1 MYKIKHGYKVE
12 LQTPKTMKV
21 FGSTKKFIDKT
32 KNWENVPSL
41 EVIEAVLVHC
51 NLVDNQHLPKYEIL
65 YSLTLSKSYA
75 YLSDVEPSNLV
86 KTYDTEFNET
96 IIKFTNQNGRPLE
109 IEGKVNLI
117 LLIKKYKWQVIP

>member
-65 YSLTLSKSYA
+65 YSLRLSKSYA

-117 LLIKKYKWQVIP
+117 LLIKK